1 MGEIINW
8 MNCNDG
14 FLMTVITFVYVVAT
28 IFISVFN
35 GKSAIASRAQIVEA
49 QKQQKQNVGLQLY
62 AKRKDVMDK
71 LSKRKYDEIYWD
83 VTLLFDSNISDSFIT
98 LAVKA
103 GEFDKLIQPITVIEQ
118 QVDLLMP
125 RGYHLS
131 EVRDRFI
138 HGNSDT
144 DFDEAMKML
153 HERFS
158 KEAAQKELS
167 EYETIVK
174 KAKELEK
181 QIANMN
187 SVVFLRMQNYIKQ
200 SIQ

>member
-35 GKSAIASRAQIVEA
+35 GKSAKASRAQIVEA